1 MSQATRSELTAAKA
15 ELEKRVQ
22 SLVSRNDALN
32 LRLEKSNKNVS
43 QLKFVARH
51 YKRQRDQVDAYLS
64 GVLDQISEKPTEEK
78 FAPRPQNFDRV
89 ALNTM
94 AVGPPVYVDD
104 PGPRTNRPRCS
115 DPESYDD
122 DVYSLGLGRDR
133 IHWEDY

>member
-15 ELEKRVQ
+15 ELEKRVVNIVN
-22 SLVSRNDALN
+22 SNHDIK
-32 LRLEKSNKNVS
+32 LRLTKSKENVS

-64 GVLDQISEKPTEEK
+64 GVLDQISPEEK
-78 FAPRPQNFDRV
+78 FDERPDRD

-94 AVGPPVYVDD
+94 AVGPPVYVSD
-104 PGPRTNRPRCS
+104 PGPRTRRPQIS

-122 DVYSLGLGRDR
+122 DLYKFGSRHER